1 MAEAAIFVVP
11 ARYEPFGLAALEAAK
26 LGCALVLS
34 NLPSFLEVWGDAA
47 RFVPPDDAG
56 ALRRSLCDL
65 IDDQETLARLQAAAL
80 ARARAFSRRTM
91 VDRYLAL
98 YGELLAGND
107 GRKGRA
113 A

>member
-1 MAEAAIFVVP
+1 
-11 ARYEPFGLAALEAAK
+11 
-26 LGCALVLS
+26 LVLS

-47 RFVPPDDAG
+47 RFVPPDDGG
-56 ALRRSLCDL
+56 ALRRTLRDL
-65 IDDQETLARLQAAAL
+65 IDDQEALTRLQAAARE
-80 ARARAFSRRTM
+80 RARVFSRQRM
-91 VDRYLAL
+91 LDGYLAL